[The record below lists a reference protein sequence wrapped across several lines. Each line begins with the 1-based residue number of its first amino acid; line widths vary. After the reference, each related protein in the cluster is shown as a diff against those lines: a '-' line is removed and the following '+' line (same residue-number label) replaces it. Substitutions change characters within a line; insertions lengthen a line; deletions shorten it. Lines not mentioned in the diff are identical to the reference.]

1 MSDPLAKE
9 ESHLVNIITKT
20 VMPGYIKK
28 GRLTRDEIGLAV
40 FNTFVQEKNVQAP

>member
-1 MSDPLAKE
+1 MSDPLAKD

-28 GRLTRDEIGLAV
+28 GRLTQDEIGQA
-40 FNTFVQEKNVQAP
+40 FFGTFVQEKNVETP